1 MEGLASLAKH
11 ETRPDL
17 RHLFEQARSGRREA
31 YEQIIGHFEE
41 RVMRMAAF
49 LTRNWDDA
57 QDVAQEVYVK
67 IIRKAPAVQQWDNLE
82 GWVYRVTVNAARDW
96 QRKQRFWL
104 PLKEL
109 AGWAAPGGDVESREI
124 RGRLAHALGALS
136 FRERAA
142 FVLSPMQELPTRE
155 VAQILGCRQT
165 TVRGYLHSARRKL
178 RREFSDFREE
188 R

>member
-104 PLKEL
+104 PLK
-109 AGWAAPGGDVESREI
+109 
-124 RGRLAHALGALS
+124 
-136 FRERAA
+136 
-142 FVLSPMQELPTRE
+142 
-155 VAQILGCRQT
+155 
-165 TVRGYLHSARRKL
+165 
-178 RREFSDFREE
+178 
-188 R
+188 